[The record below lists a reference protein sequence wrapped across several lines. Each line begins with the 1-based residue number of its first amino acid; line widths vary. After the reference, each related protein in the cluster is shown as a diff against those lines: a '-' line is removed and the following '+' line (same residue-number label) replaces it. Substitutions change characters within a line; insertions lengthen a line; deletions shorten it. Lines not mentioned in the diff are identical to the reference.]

1 MNLKR
6 WREEIF
12 IAKPL
17 EMHVLLRVQ
26 LAAGWTQAGHQ
37 GAPAKVVPLSHPRR
51 RWSEPD
57 SVGLL

>member
-17 EMHVLLRVQ
+17 EMQVLLRVQ

>member
-17 EMHVLLRVQ
+17 EMHVLLRGQ

-51 RWSEPD
+51 R
-57 SVGLL
+57 